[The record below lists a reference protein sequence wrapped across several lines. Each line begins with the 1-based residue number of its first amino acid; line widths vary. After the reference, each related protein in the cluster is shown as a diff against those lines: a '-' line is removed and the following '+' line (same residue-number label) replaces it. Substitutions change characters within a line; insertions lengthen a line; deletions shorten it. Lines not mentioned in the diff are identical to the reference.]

1 MPDIQA
7 IKVLVDRDI
16 RGKIAL
22 DWYLSGRLDNLR
34 TEVAQTE
41 LMMREQDEA
50 VKRHLEA
57 RVQVAY
63 REQLASENAAARI
76 QEEIQ
81 EAERAQQKAL
91 DDDRLRKQTIA
102 LNALNAIPQT
112 LPPALPSI
120 DDPIDDP
127 IVELTPDQV
136 RIQHLEAVIGFAF
149 EALCRKD
156 YSATAEFLGGEL

>member
-7 IKVLVDRDI
+7 ITVLIDHDI
-16 RGKIAL
+16 RGEIAAK
-22 DWYLSGRLDNLR
+22 WYLSGWLDNLR
-34 TEVAQTE
+34 TEAAQTK

-50 VKRHLEA
+50 VKHHLEA

-112 LPPALPSI
+112 LTPALPPI
-120 DDPIDDP
+120 DDPIIDP